1 MKNLLIL
8 ATMLLSFGFAN
19 AQSIASLD
27 YELKTSENVSD
38 TLMNSSE
45 YSAGKCCC
53 VQVLYKG
60 KYYYHSQSNK
70 SVTCYEWRQQVK
82 KMYPDLAD
90 NLIRSVA
97 GNCPSRC
104 NCETPPE
111 YGSCKD

>member
-8 ATMLLSFGFAN
+8 ATMLLTFGFAN
-19 AQSIASLD
+19 AQSIASID
-27 YELKTSENVSD
+27 YGIMTTDNVSD
-38 TLMNSSE
+38 TLIKSSE
-45 YSAGKCCC
+45 YSNGKCCC

-82 KMYPDLAD
+82 RMYPDVSD
-90 NLIRSVA
+90 TSIRSVA